1 VVPLVLELMG
11 VVLTV
16 VVLFGVINRLVVVV
30 LPVVVGNGWLENGWT
45 VDIEDDV
52 EDGYRERMLRMG
64 RGWAKDR

>member
-1 VVPLVLELMG
+1 MVPLVLELMG

-52 EDGYRERMLRMG
+52 EDGYQERILRMG

>member
-1 VVPLVLELMG
+1 MTLVLEQMG

-30 LPVVVGNGWLENGWT
+30 LPVVVGNGWLENGWA

-52 EDGYRERMLRMG
+52 EDRYRKLMLRVG
-64 RGWAKDR
+64 RGWVKDR